1 MFAAGC
7 RSPATFKSASR
18 AQDRSLNTA
27 ATPESSSIY
36 AESGRSATVVD
47 VRGNAISSKSKSKSS
62 SKKFTRKTTAGL
74 RYHVNPPL
82 VKRGM
87 GDWLQQKVLTAG
99 KTADATF
106 HQGTIH
112 IVSQACR
119 CLPGRLLAGR
129 LRLGLAA
136 NGIPMYINDS
146 GRPTTSSVD
155 AA

>member
-1 MFAAGC
+1 M
-7 RSPATFKSASR
+7 
-18 AQDRSLNTA
+18 NTA

-47 VRGNAISSKSKSKSS
+47 ESGNAIGSKFKSKSS
-62 SKKFTRKTTAGL
+62 SKKSTRNTTAGL
-74 RYHVNPPL
+74 RYDVDPPL
-82 VKRGM
+82 LKRGM

-106 HQGTIH
+106 HQGRIH
-112 IVSQACR
+112 IVAQACC

-136 NGIPMYINDS
+136 NGIPTYINDS
-146 GRPTTSSVD
+146 GTPTTFSVD
-155 AA
+155 VA